1 MAAQL
6 ADAPSPWRLDNGIDP
21 GVEQGFH
28 KLLDRY
34 EGCSLVG
41 WKLGANDL
49 PMRQRWGIEHCVL
62 GVIPSGSIHTS
73 PHSTDIS
80 MFSCAAVEPELSFH
94 IHKDVPG
101 DADDHEIEKAI
112 LGVSLAAEIVD
123 IAGRMDEP
131 GSVVARNSSH
141 HAFVCGNTVLSINEF
156 DMDQTVVVASKN
168 EELVWTVPVS
178 LLLPEANT
186 IVGFVA
192 RYLERF
198 GRTLT
203 AGSVVMSGVLTPVPV
218 WAKASDEVKVTASQL
233 GDVQLKFEENE

>member
-1 MAAQL
+1 
-6 ADAPSPWRLDNGIDP
+6 
-21 GVEQGFH
+21 
-28 KLLDRY
+28 
-34 EGCSLVG
+34 
-41 WKLGANDL
+41 
-49 PMRQRWGIEHCVL
+49 
-62 GVIPSGSIHTS
+62 
-73 PHSTDIS
+73 
-80 MFSCAAVEPELSFH
+80 
-94 IHKDVPG
+94 
-101 DADDHEIEKAI
+101 
-112 LGVSLAAEIVD
+112 
-123 IAGRMDEP
+123 
-131 GSVVARNSSH
+131 
-141 HAFVCGNTVLSINEF
+141 
-156 DMDQTVVVASKN
+156 MDQTVVVASKN